1 MIEEFYQQISKASAA
16 KVSKPTKLLVAV
28 FYSAS
33 VCFAIVPCTKH
44 VLGLYLDSRKT
55 EAYSQAVVSLHW
67 DSYFLRTCWA

>member
-16 KVSKPTKLLVAV
+16 KPTKLLVAV

-33 VCFAIVPCTKH
+33 VCSAIVKH